1 MFLAAVCAHL
11 PACWNR
17 PPGFDVNRFGF
28 RTEAQ
33 PDTLKITSSATCTPS
48 GRLFTSTSKRDHVFC
63 HVVAESG
70 IRQSFVGRTNFPC
83 CRYIDSGPG
92 GSGDFVQRSQ
102 GARSPRRARSKRRR
116 IQRFRL
122 VRWSTLFWGA
132 EEFGFMA
139 PRTEDQEQ
147 PIAPPERHV
156 SAKGSHCRQRSRS
169 AAKESVLSALIQ
181 KQCRSRPSRRRD
193 WVSRE
198 PTSDGVLFQA

>member
-1 MFLAAVCAHL
+1 MFLTAVCAL
-11 PACWNR
+11 TRLLEQAT
-17 PPGFDVNRFGF
+17 GF
-28 RTEAQ
+28 RWESVWIRGPRLSRTPRRSHRARPVRRAEGSSPRQ
-33 PDTLKITSSATCTPS
+33 PSHRVS
-48 GRLFTSTSKRDHVFC
+48 C

-198 PTSDGVLFQA
+198 PTSEGVLFQA

>member
-1 MFLAAVCAHL
+1 MLLTAVCAL
-11 PACWNR
+11 TRLLEQAT
-17 PPGFDVNRFGF
+17 GF
-28 RTEAQ
+28 RWESVWIRGPRLSRTPRRSHRARPVRRAEGSSPRQ
-33 PDTLKITSSATCTPS
+33 PSHRVS
-48 GRLFTSTSKRDHVFC
+48 C

-147 PIAPPERHV
+147 QIAQPERHV
-156 SAKGSHCRQRSRS
+156 GAKGSHRRQRSTS

-181 KQCRSRPSRRRD
+181 KQWRSRPSRRRD

-198 PTSDGVLFQA
+198 PTSEGVLFQA